1 MALKIDIAITAS
13 NEYQNKMLIHS
24 KLLQALI
31 GFTSFEDY
39 QSRFL
44 IPSLR
49 LRVRERLPL
58 NKAKTESADFEYVEP
73 EDISGIDYSSS
84 VCGSMES
91 EPIEDNALIEDGST
105 PIEDGSTPIKD
116 QVIEQAPKATEVL
129 QPVRLQAMKHK
140 KKDWNKWARSNNLKD
155 YQPFRIRYKK
165 ETCKI
170 TGMWRGDKYFLVT
183 DLIAP
188 IPAGREA
195 EAAKHG
201 WGLQI
206 IHDCPTRVV
215 ALVKMTYGAPLINKG
230 HGASAQPYE
239 LEMLHAH
246 GRWAPIY
253 KAW

>member
-1 MALKIDIAITAS
+1 MAVKIDIAIIAS

-39 QSRFL
+39 QSRIL

-49 LRVRERLPL
+49 LRLCVRERLPL
-58 NKAKTESADFEYVEP
+58 PKEVDFEYAEP
-73 EDISGIDYSSS
+73 EDISCIDYSSS
-84 VCGSMES
+84 ICGSMES
-91 EPIEDNALIEDGST
+91 EPFEHDT
-105 PIEDGSTPIKD
+105 
-116 QVIEQAPKATEVL
+116 IEQAPKVTEVL

-140 KKDWNKWARSNNLKD
+140 KKDWNKWARSNGLKD
-155 YQPFRIRYKK
+155 YQAFRIRYKK

-188 IPAGREA
+188 IPPGREA

>member
-1 MALKIDIAITAS
+1 MR
-13 NEYQNKMLIHS
+13 IHS

-31 GFTSFEDY
+31 GFTSLDDY
-39 QSRFL
+39 QSHLL

-49 LRVRERLPL
+49 FP
-58 NKAKTESADFEYVEP
+58 KQAKADFEYAEP
-73 EDISGIDYSSS
+73 EDISAIEYSSS
-84 VCGSMES
+84 FSVSMES
-91 EPIEDNALIEDGST
+91 EPFEDESPLNTA
-105 PIEDGSTPIKD
+105 
-116 QVIEQAPKATEVL
+116 QVL
-129 QPVRLQAMKHK
+129 QVVETLQPIRLQTMKHK
-140 KKDWNKWARSNNLKD
+140 KKDWNKWAKSNNLKD
-155 YQPFRIRYKK
+155 YQAFRIRYKK

-188 IPAGREA
+188 IPPGREA

-201 WGLQI
+201 WGLHI

>member
-1 MALKIDIAITAS
+1 MST
-13 NEYQNKMLIHS
+13 NKMTVIQS
-24 KLLQALI
+24 KLMQAVL
-31 GFTSFEDY
+31 GFTSLEDY
-39 QSRFL
+39 YNRLL
-44 IPSLR
+44 IAPLR
-49 LRVRERLPL
+49 LLL
-58 NKAKTESADFEYVEP
+58 KKAKTDALEFEYAEP
-73 EDISGIDYSSS
+73 EDISCIDSCSSLS
-84 VCGSMES
+84 VSMES
-91 EPIEDNALIEDGST
+91 EPIEDGST
-105 PIEDGSTPIKD
+105 PFEDNASIGDASIEDANSPLNTVQMIQRQVIQR
-116 QVIEQAPKATEVL
+116 QVIERQL
-129 QPVRLQAMKHK
+129 QPVRVQMMKHK

-155 YQPFRIRYKK
+155 YQAFRIRYKK

-188 IPAGREA
+188 IPPGREA

-201 WGLQI
+201 WGLHI

>member
-1 MALKIDIAITAS
+1 MVVKIDIAIIAS

-39 QSRFL
+39 QSRLL

-49 LRVRERLPL
+49 LYK
-58 NKAKTESADFEYVEP
+58 KAKAESADFEYAEP
-73 EDISGIDYSSS
+73 EEISAIEYSSS
-84 VCGSMES
+84 LSVSMES
-91 EPIEDNALIEDGST
+91 EPFEDESPLNTA
-105 PIEDGSTPIKD
+105 
-116 QVIEQAPKATEVL
+116 QVL
-129 QPVRLQAMKHK
+129 QVVETLQPIRLQAMKHK

-155 YQPFRIRYKK
+155 YQAFRIRYKK

-188 IPAGREA
+188 IPPGREA

-201 WGLQI
+201 WGLHI

-239 LEMLHAH
+239 LEMLHPH

>member
-1 MALKIDIAITAS
+1 MAVKIDIAIAAS

-39 QSRFL
+39 QSRFF

-49 LRVRERLPL
+49 LRLRLP
-58 NKAKTESADFEYVEP
+58 KEAESADFEYAEP

-91 EPIEDNALIEDGST
+91 EPIEDKFIEDNAPIEDGST
-105 PIEDGSTPIKD
+105 PIED
-116 QVIEQAPKATEVL
+116 QVIEHEPIEQAPKATEVL

-140 KKDWNKWARSNNLKD
+140 KKDWNKWARSNGLKD
-155 YQPFRIRYKK
+155 YQAFRIRYKK

-188 IPAGREA
+188 IPPGREA

-201 WGLQI
+201 WGLHI